1 MIKKINDNTLEMIPT
16 NEEKFIRAQKRVKD
30 IIGFYTHVAVSP
42 FIIPLIIFINLRT
55 YPQFHWYWL
64 FIALWI
70 LGILTHWLTTFK
82 LAKTHFIKE
91 WKQKKIKEIMG
102 DQSPENYLKSDS
114 SYLQELAFIRAR
126 KRIKEIKGFY
136 MHLVVTLF
144 SIPLVIWVNITF
156 VPEFQFFWF
165 AAGGMLIAIFI
176 HWLGLFGFAYL
187 GLGQDWEQRKIKQ
200 FIEHEEF

>member
-1 MIKKINDNTLEMIPT
+1 MIPT

-30 IIGFYTHVAVSP
+30 IVGFYTHVAVSP

-64 FIALWI
+64 FIALWM

-82 LAKTHFIKE
+82 LAKTHFIKD

-102 DQSPENYLKSDS
+102 DQYPENYLKSDT

-126 KRIKEIKGFY
+126 RRIKEIKGFY
-136 MHLVVTLF
+136 IHLVITLF
-144 SIPLVIWVNITF
+144 SILLVIWVNITF
-156 VPEFQFFWF
+156 VAEFQFFWF
-165 AAGGMLIAIFI
+165 AAGGMLFAIFM

>member
-1 MIKKINDNTLEMIPT
+1 MIKKINDNTLDMIPT
-16 NEEKFIRAQKRVKD
+16 NEEEFIRAQKRVKD

-82 LAKTHFIKE
+82 LAKTDFIKE

-102 DQSPENYLKSDS
+102 DQ
-114 SYLQELAFIRAR
+114 
-126 KRIKEIKGFY
+126 
-136 MHLVVTLF
+136 
-144 SIPLVIWVNITF
+144 
-156 VPEFQFFWF
+156 
-165 AAGGMLIAIFI
+165 
-176 HWLGLFGFAYL
+176 
-187 GLGQDWEQRKIKQ
+187 
-200 FIEHEEF
+200 